1 MAIFQTKQFL
11 LLPSIQ
17 FLCLIN
23 SKIPP
28 QQLMS
33 PFIDLLSEDLDCYQA
48 LRSGQKELTD
58 TLKLWKKSSNGDY
71 TVQGQGQARVGP
83 EFWCLTWPSRGQGPR
98 HVT

>member
-33 PFIDLLSEDLDCYQA
+33 PFIDLMSEDLDCYQA

-58 TLKLWKKSSNGDY
+58 TLKLWKKAAMGITLSKG
-71 TVQGQGQARVGP
+71 RVGP
-83 EFWCLTWPSRGQGPR
+83 GLGQNFG
-98 HVT
+98 V